1 MTKTWREE
9 LDEIARDTARMG
21 GGVSMFLD
29 RINDGYELEVYNDEA
44 SEEELTEIYRDAWLE
59 RKKFFEQREA
69 TGARSNIEEAFDDLE
84 SKGVLAR
91 ACFSCCGTCASSE
104 IWGEFDESRPWQGY
118 VYFHWQDAEA
128 LVDTDGTYLGY
139 GWYVPSKYPTPES
152 WEALPEA
159 EQQRIYETEGA
170 KVIHD
175 IVIPTLTSHGLT
187 ARWDGDWNKRI
198 FVTGVTNYVMPL
210 SDFDD

>member
-1 MTKTWREE
+1 TSIFTQGPPLIHHQHPAVRDRVTHSETGRATKTWRHE
-9 LDEIARDTARMG
+9 LDEIARDTALMG
-21 GGVSMFLD
+21 GDVSMFLD
-29 RINDGYELEVYNDEA
+29 RINDGYELEACNDKA

-69 TGARSNIEEAFDDLE
+69 TGTRSNIEEAFDDLE

-128 LVDTDGTYLGY
+128 LVELRTGPDAGTAIGMFL
-139 GWYVPSKYPTPES
+139 VKPIPPSGGGTPTEV
-152 WEALPEA
+152 E
-159 EQQRIYETEGA
+159 IG
-170 KVIHD
+170 
-175 IVIPTLTSHGLT
+175 
-187 ARWDGDWNKRI
+187 
-198 FVTGVTNYVMPL
+198 
-210 SDFDD
+210 